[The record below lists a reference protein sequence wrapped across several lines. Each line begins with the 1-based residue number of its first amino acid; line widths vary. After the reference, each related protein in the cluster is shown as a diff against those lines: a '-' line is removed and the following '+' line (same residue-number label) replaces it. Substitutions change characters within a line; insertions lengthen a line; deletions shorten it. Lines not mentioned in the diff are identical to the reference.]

1 MDGGLLTI
9 SLGSI
14 EKSVKLQ
21 KIPSEFDVAWSFV
34 YSKGEEEIFDVASP
48 KPLFRIE
55 EYHRISN
62 TILAKEKWKGR
73 RSVQMELKQARAALK
88 KVYKIRS
95 GTHDSYEI
103 VWQ

>member
-1 MDGGLLTI
+1 MHIVSLPGYAFGGPTWALGGLR
-9 SLGSI
+9 
-14 EKSVKLQ
+14 
-21 KIPSEFDVAWSFV
+21 DAR
-34 YSKGEEEIFDVASP
+34 
-48 KPLFRIE
+48 FRIE

-95 GTHDSYEI
+95 GTHDPYEI